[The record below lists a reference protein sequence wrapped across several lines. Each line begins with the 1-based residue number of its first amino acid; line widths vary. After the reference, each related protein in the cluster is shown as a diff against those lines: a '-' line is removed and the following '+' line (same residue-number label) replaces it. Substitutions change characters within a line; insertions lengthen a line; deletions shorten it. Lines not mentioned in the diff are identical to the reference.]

1 MDFWNALLNFGLSVL
16 VGELLRSRQKYDKPK
31 APGLD
36 EFTFPTAT
44 ENRAV
49 SVPFGTPEIKSPNC
63 TWWGDYVAEDV
74 TRREKTGI
82 FTHTT
87 YHSHYKFHVGMELAL
102 CVSGGVRLKKVK
114 ADKKVVFTGDVS
126 HGQTFQASGYWKE
139 GDIDSGVSAT
149 CEFYSPKGR
158 AQAVRSAYMGGKV
171 STNPGYQHLTRV
183 VWRGHSAGKSGF
195 VGISQSMKPLSFVV
209 YRMPD
214 VVPLGVPQAEF
225 DAYADINGAAN
236 LAYCILETLVNEE
249 WGAGYPVGLINLD
262 DIRQAAAI
270 WHPEGN
276 GVSLVWDSAR
286 PVESILEEFLKQ
298 GNAILVE
305 DPRTG
310 LLRLRL
316 ARKNQDVDIVI
327 DDSNLA
333 RIESFTRA
341 AGEEA
346 TNEIRLPF
354 KDREGDY
361 LDRAAIAQDLGGI
374 RQMGQIVSA
383 TVQYP
388 GVDNRILASKLVD
401 RDLQAAVTPLAK
413 ASIKA
418 NFPLGVTIL
427 PGDLADVTLADIGI
441 AHMPM
446 RVLKVAYA
454 GDRSPEVS
462 LDLVQDV
469 FTTGLA
475 LYAASIPPLTST
487 TPTLEVPGAAAWK
500 MLLPTT
506 PYGLTMDDEAD
517 HALFIAGAP
526 TTGYKGIGGY
536 KLAWWEVTDDNLFVP
551 RTEKNA
557 VWHPGNELIQFASRC
572 TLTAAL
578 SRNSMSAF
586 TVAVPPQDVELVRR
600 SSGQSALIYLERG
613 GKQEFMRAIVT
624 MGSNGTTASIAPQGR
639 GLWDTLPWS
648 QPAGA
653 FVHILYGYAVDVGVL
668 PIDATNHFAIS
679 MYARTQSYGP
689 GGIEP
694 LDSPANKSAN
704 DAKLQQGWWLSDTS
718 GYPVQAQR
726 SARPYSAADVRLG
739 GTPVDPEQDGATVNA
754 GNLVLTWKPRN
765 RASNGDSPYT
775 AGDAG
780 WESGVQVSAGIGVF
794 APGEGSAY
802 ASAQTDNLTQFALAL
817 APSTPVQPGH
827 MVIATVSVTKN
838 GLTSTVRGI
847 FTAA

>member
-49 SVPFGTPEIKSPNC
+49 SVPFGTPEIKAPN
-63 TWWGDYVAEDV
+63 TLWWGDYVAEDV

-102 CVSGGVRLKKVK
+102 CISGGVRLKKVK

-158 AQAVRSAYMGGKV
+158 AQAVRSSYMGGKV

-262 DIRQAAAI
+262 DVRQAAAI

-316 ARKNQDVDIVI
+316 ARKNQPVDIVI

-517 HALFIAGAP
+517 HAMFFAGAP
-526 TTGYKGIGGY
+526 TTGYQGIGGY
-536 KLAWWEVTDDNLFVP
+536 KLAWWADKDFGP
-551 RTEKNA
+551 RTEANA
-557 VWHPGNELIQFASRC
+557 VWQGSDLIQFASRC
-572 TLTAAL
+572 TLAAAL
-578 SRNSMSAF
+578 PRNSMSSF

-600 SSGQSALIYLERG
+600 GQGSPVLVYMERDG
-613 GKQEFMRAIVT
+613 QQEFMRATVT
-624 MGSNGTTASIAPQGR
+624 LGSNGTSATVAPSGR
-639 GLWDTLPWS
+639 GLWDTKPLA
-648 QPAGA
+648 QAGGA
-653 FVHILYGYAVDVGVL
+653 FVHILYGWVFDIAALPVDE
-668 PIDATNHFAIS
+668 TNHLTVS
-679 MYARTQSYGP
+679 QHARTQSYGP

-694 LDSPANKSAN
+694 LDLPATKSAS
-704 DAKLQQGWWLSDTS
+704 DAKLQQGWWLTGD
-718 GYPVQAQR
+718 QAQR

-739 GTPVDPEQDGATVNA
+739 GAPVDPEAWPTVNA
-754 GNLVLTWKPRN
+754 ANLVLTWKPRN
-765 RASNGDSPYT
+765 RAANGDSAYS

-780 WESGVQVSAGIGVF
+780 WEAGVQVSAWIGAYV
-794 APGEGSAY
+794 PGEGSAY
-802 ASAQTDNLTQFALAL
+802 ASAQTDSPTQFALAL
-817 APSTPVQPGH
+817 TSSTPVQPGH
-827 MVIATVSVTKN
+827 TIIAEVSVTKN
-838 GLTSTVRGI
+838 GLTSTVRGT